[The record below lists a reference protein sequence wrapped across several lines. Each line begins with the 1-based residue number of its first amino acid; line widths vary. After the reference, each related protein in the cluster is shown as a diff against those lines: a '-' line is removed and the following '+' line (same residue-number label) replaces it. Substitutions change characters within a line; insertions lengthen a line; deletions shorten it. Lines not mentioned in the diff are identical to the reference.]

1 MTLPPRLFCLVVN
14 DKGGV
19 GKSLVAALV
28 AEQFSASSRPIHL
41 VEVEQHVEFTQ
52 LAYSHPPGISVKP
65 VALITK
71 NETSGLTDMS
81 VTPLDSLWNLI
92 PEDPADGSIIVLD
105 CGASAFQALMLW
117 GAERRGL
124 KPFRDAQ
131 FRFLSVIPV
140 QAADSGAAKFAN
152 LNAPLLAKFGDVV
165 LARNLRAGTDFN
177 MVDKSV
183 LSLPNFSLL
192 YRGRPLTDELQQ
204 PHAAG
209 LTNLTFRQLASL
221 PAASRRAKLDAEDC
235 AEHFALQFTAL
246 LTQLKIS

>member
-1 MTLPPRLFCLVVN
+1 VTLPPRLFCLVVN

-28 AEQFSASSRPIHL
+28 AEQLSASGRPIHL

-52 LAYSHPPGISVKP
+52 LAYAHPPGVRVKP

-71 NETSGLTDMS
+71 NETSGLTDLS
-81 VTPLDSLWNLI
+81 VTPLDALWQLI
-92 PEDPADGSIIVLD
+92 PESPNDGAIIVLD

-131 FRFLSVIPV
+131 FRFLSLIPV

-152 LNAPLLAKFGDVV
+152 LNAPLLARFGDVV
-165 LARNLRAGTDFN
+165 LARNLRAGADFSMLEPAVVN
-177 MVDKSV
+177 
-183 LSLPNFSLL
+183 LPHLTLL

-221 PAASRRAKLDAEDC
+221 PSASRRAKIDAEDC
-235 AEHFALQFTAL
+235 ADHFATQFLAL
-246 LTQLKIS
+246 LAQLKIS